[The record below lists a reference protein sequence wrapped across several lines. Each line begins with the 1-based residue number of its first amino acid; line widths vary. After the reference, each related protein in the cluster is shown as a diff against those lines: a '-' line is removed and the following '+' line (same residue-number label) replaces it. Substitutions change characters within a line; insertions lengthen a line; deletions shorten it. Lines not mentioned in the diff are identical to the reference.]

1 MGHYKPDLN
10 RLKTRCDK
18 QFDTDPPLISTPR
31 KEAHLNGKSAAECIT
46 KAEAVSV
53 HT

>member
-1 MGHYKPDLN
+1 MGHYKPGLN

-18 QFDTDPPLISTPR
+18 QFDTDPPLISAPC
-31 KEAHLNGKSAAECIT
+31 KEAHLNGNSAVEWIT
-46 KAEAVSV
+46 KAEAMSV